1 MIFPVDF
8 IKVTQ
13 GPHNSKAIDLA
24 TNNGIY
30 QDVRAA
36 QDGVVHVIDWQAN
49 SGGNVIYLKHDDGI
63 ISQYGHLSKV
73 YVKKGQRV
81 SLGEIIGKEGAT
93 GKVTGPHLHFGLSSP
108 DVNFYHDA
116 NLNVFDYC
124 YVYPWQV
131 VDAST
136 KEKYGKELKYYD
148 EIDPDRDNI
157 KYVYD
162 VDDEGLN
169 VRESPNGK
177 KTGKLLTTATKVIVY
192 EEKDGWS
199 RVGHNEWVF
208 SRYLSN
214 KCPIYYVVIG
224 ADKEGL
230 NVRNKPALYLSKV
243 LNTIKNGSRVQVYD
257 TDGTWVKVS
266 KEENRWCSKKY
277 LEKIN

>member
-1 MIFPVDF
+1 M
-8 IKVTQ
+8 
-13 GPHNSKAIDLA
+13 
-24 TNNGIY
+24 
-30 QDVRAA
+30 
-36 QDGVVHVIDWQAN
+36 
-49 SGGNVIYLKHDDGI
+49 
-63 ISQYGHLSKV
+63 
-73 YVKKGQRV
+73 
-81 SLGEIIGKEGAT
+81 
-93 GKVTGPHLHFGLSSP
+93 
-108 DVNFYHDA
+108 
-116 NLNVFDYC
+116 
-124 YVYPWQV
+124 
-131 VDAST
+131 
-136 KEKYGKELKYYD
+136 
-148 EIDPDRDNI
+148 
-157 KYVYD
+157 
-162 VDDEGLN
+162 DDEGLN

-199 RVGHNEWVF
+199 RIGPNEWVF

-230 NVRNKPALYLSKV
+230 NVRNKPSLYLSKV